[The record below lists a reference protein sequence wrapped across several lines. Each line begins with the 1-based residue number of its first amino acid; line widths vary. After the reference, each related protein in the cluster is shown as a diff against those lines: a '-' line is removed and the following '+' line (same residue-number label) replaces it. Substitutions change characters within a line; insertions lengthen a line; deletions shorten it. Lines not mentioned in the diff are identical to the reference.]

1 MGKDLQGKFR
11 AAVRWERQPLE
22 ASKGEVGRAFP
33 QEQEYQ
39 EKSARLKELNVLLKL
54 DEKDHEIFEVE
65 PDDYD
70 MEPPPRAMAIA
81 R

>member
-1 MGKDLQGKFR
+1 
-11 AAVRWERQPLE
+11 LE
-22 ASKGEVGRAFP
+22 AAKGEVDRTFT

-54 DEKDHEIFEVE
+54 DEKDNELFEAE
-65 PDDYD
+65 PDEYD
-70 MEPPPRAMAIA
+70 AGPAPRVMAIA